1 MKNQA
6 QNHDKNG
13 EDTPLDSGGS
23 ISTAGKASPTKE
35 Q

>member
-13 EDTPLDSGGS
+13 GDTPLDSGGS
-23 ISTAGKASPTKE
+23 GDGGIFSDCI
-35 Q
+35 